1 MTGIKNSGNA
11 INKLSSDIEVS
22 IIEQAVEQKIRVSL
36 DNERAFYGTLKGYD
50 DSYLIMENNG
60 KPILIK
66 RRKVSSLAVV

>member
-1 MTGIKNSGNA
+1 MSGIQNSGNA
-11 INKLSSDIEVS
+11 INKLSSEIEVNIIAES
-22 IIEQAVEQKIRVSL
+22 IGQKIKVSL

>member
-1 MTGIKNSGNA
+1 MSGIQNSGNA
-11 INKLSSDIEVS
+11 INKLSSIEAN
-22 IIEQAVEQKIRVSL
+22 IIEQAIEQNIKVSL

>member
-1 MTGIKNSGNA
+1 MTGIKNSSNA
-11 INKLSSDIEVS
+11 INKLSSIEAN
-22 IIEQAVEQKIRVSL
+22 IIEQAIEQKIRISL

-60 KPILIK
+60 RPILIK

>member
-1 MTGIKNSGNA
+1 MPGIQNSGNA
-11 INKLSSDIEVS
+11 INKLSSIEAN
-22 IIEQAVEQKIRVSL
+22 IIEQAIEQNIKVSL